1 MVSIKLD
8 LHAIRRS
15 LEDERARLM
24 ERIASETARLNQPI
38 ESTTEWV
45 DQARLI
51 TTRELQSALLAQAQQ
66 HLEHIEAALRR
77 LDEGTYGICAV
88 CGGPINPERLRA
100 LPYATT
106 CVKCQRQQEQA
117 GGASG

>member
-1 MVSIKLD
+1 MMSTTLD

-15 LEDERARLM
+15 LEDERARLI

-38 ESTTEWV
+38 EATTEWV
-45 DQARLI
+45 DRARLS
-51 TTRELQSALLAQAQQ
+51 TTRELQSALLVQSQH
-66 HLEHIEAALRR
+66 HLEQVEAALRR
-77 LDEGTYGICAV
+77 LDEGIYRVCAA
-88 CGGPINPERLRA
+88 CGGPINPERLNA

-106 CVKCQRQQEQA
+106 CVKCQQQQEQA